1 MEADDYNPH
10 LREEAIARHNEAV
23 KASVATIIEL
33 GHAKERIATLEAE
46 RLELGTKIL
55 ELSGA
60 LDRERVARKD
70 AEARAFELE
79 DSGRAI
85 GFDQHKMKGKI
96 KITEGLPPNWF
107 LMIDAEEAKAK
118 VESFYGRKIN
128 VDTRVAELELILEN
142 VAKAIKA
149 TLGP

>member
-1 MEADDYNPH
+1 MEKSKFE
-10 LREEAIARHNEAV
+10 LGCE
-23 KASVATIIEL
+23 IIEL
-33 GHAKERIATLEAE
+33 QRLLDIE
-46 RLELGTKIL
+46 RL
-55 ELSGA
+55 
-60 LDRERVARKD
+60 ARKD

-79 DSGRAI
+79 DSGIAI

-96 KITEGLPPNWF
+96 KITEGLPPNCF
-107 LMIDAEEAKAK
+107 IMIDAEEAKAK

-128 VDTRVAELELILEN
+128 VDARIAELELILEN

>member
-33 GHAKERIATLEAE
+33 GHAKERIATLEVDRITQAESVVHLREELAGE
-46 RLELGTKIL
+46 RL
-55 ELSGA
+55 
-60 LDRERVARKD
+60 RRK
-70 AEARAFELE
+70 
-79 DSGRAI
+79 
-85 GFDQHKMKGKI
+85 
-96 KITEGLPPNWF
+96 
-107 LMIDAEEAKAK
+107 
-118 VESFYGRKIN
+118 
-128 VDTRVAELELILEN
+128 ELELILEN